1 MRRTTD
7 HTVQHRRYLSETPD
21 SPPAYALQ
29 SITAL
34 RKYSSLVDLLPTSLP
49 FGRRIVA
56 ALLAPAAANKQDQKY
71 DAYNDRALI
80 VSDWATYL
88 RSRAAFAQHQSQYS
102 WDRVLY
108 LVLSRYMWFNTLERI

>member
-1 MRRTTD
+1 MR
-7 HTVQHRRYLSETPD
+7 HRRYIADTPN

-29 SITAL
+29 SIMVL
-34 RKYSSLVDLLPTSLP
+34 RKYSSLVDLLPTSLS
-49 FGRRIVA
+49 FGRRILA
-56 ALLAPAAANKQDQKY
+56 ALLTPAAANEQNPNY

-80 VSDWATYL
+80 VSDWQMYL

-108 LVLSRYMWFNTLERI
+108 LVLSRYMWFNTLQRI